1 MACQEGSIHVSIL
14 AESAGDI
21 GIVRLNDGKSLNAIS
36 PHMVEALLDAFREL
50 SRSRRAIVLTGV
62 GRAFCSGANLGS
74 VDFLQAFR
82 RIGVIPDAGTAYLL
96 TRSVGRVRAMEM
108 MMLGEKIS
116 AQTALDWGLV
126 NRVIST
132 PP

>member
-1 MACQEGSIHVSIL
+1 MAIL

-21 GIVRLNDGKSLNAIS
+21 GIVRLNDEKSLNAIS

-62 GRAFCSGANLGS
+62 GSTIALAGDLIIAPRGIHRKLECEPMASSGGH
-74 VDFLQAFR
+74 
-82 RIGVIPDAGTAYLL
+82 
-96 TRSVGRVRAMEM
+96 
-108 MMLGEKIS
+108 IS
-116 AQTALDWGLV
+116 PCAS
-126 NRVIST
+126 ST